1 MKMDMSRLL
10 KISVIS
16 LLFTSCQAPIDKM
29 EKKYWKDSAVNGTLL
44 NFLQKAAT
52 DSIQSWIDADL
63 DFTQAERYNN
73 WYVDSI
79 FVVNREK
86 NRAIGMVLYHF
97 LAQDQ
102 SDLIKILYCEK
113 RNGKWFFFMGENY
126 VLPRETYAKKLDVPL
141 TFGEMSKIGRK
152 IILKGYY
159 GYLPFFPYA
168 FWAKE
173 QNFTGLFWGTEEDK
187 KLYITRKSRIKER
200 VEGLELFQN
209 EPNPFKLSTKVKMK
223 IPKELEEVFLK
234 IYDKDGN
241 CVKKFEVKGR
251 GDVEETINK
260 GDLQE
265 GIYSYT
271 FSIKG
276 SEQGYKKMEVLR

>member
-1 MKMDMSRLL
+1 MSRLL
-10 KISVIS
+10 KISMIS
-16 LLFTSCQAPIDKM
+16 LLFASCQAPIDKM

-44 NFLQKAAT
+44 HFLQRAAT

-63 DFTQAERYNN
+63 DFTQADRYNN
-73 WYVDSI
+73 WLVDSM
-79 FVVNREK
+79 FVISNDK
-86 NRAIGMVLYHF
+86 CKAIGIVFHRNF
-97 LAQDQ
+97 SKSE
-102 SDLIKILYCEK
+102 SDDMNILYCEK
-113 RNGKWFFFMGENY
+113 RNGRWYFFEGESY
-126 VLPRETYAKKLDVPL
+126 VLTRETYAKKLDVPL
-141 TFGEMSKIGRK
+141 TFGEMSKIGRE

-200 VEGLELFQN
+200 VEGLELYQN
-209 EPNPFKLSTKVKMK
+209 EPNPFRLSTKVKMK

-234 IYDKDGN
+234 IYDKDGS
-241 CVKKFEVKGR
+241 CVKKLEIMGR
-251 GDVEETINK
+251 GNVEETINK
-260 GDLQE
+260 VGLQE